1 MAVLGFIALAL
12 FLTLLGLLLK
22 GGIKL
27 VTQVLVWTIQAA
39 GVVLGWIL
47 SGIVWLAFQA
57 WAGIAALY
65 RLAREKRQRANDER
79 YAASQSSA
87 PR

>member
-1 MAVLGFIALAL
+1 MAVLGFIVLAL
-12 FLTLLGLLLK
+12 FLTFLGLLLK

-79 YAASQSSA
+79 RAATQPSA